1 MSPPLNIDKTSGRRC
16 RLVKG
21 KPECFEADP
30 DYVKHL
36 NPKYVKF
43 RDGHRELFDPNKHTR

>member
-1 MSPPLNIDKTSGRRC
+1 MSPPTIPDTRSGRRA

-30 DYVKHL
+30 DYVRSA

-43 RDGHRELFDPNKHTR
+43 NDGHRERYDPNKHTR